1 MRCCVRRHSFWIKS
15 ETRRSPWV
23 PPWLPLPPTAPQ
35 VLLLPCGH
43 CLRKL
48 LFHSHCSNSVQPRA
62 ASPQAAPFKPRTL
75 RVATVGCLHRSPLGH
90 SHFRPSRAP
99 RRFQGWAQ
107 MPREDSL
114 PSDLHRLRASC
125 GLHLPVPLGA
135 MAPCPLTSWTSARC
149 SLAQHRAFL
158 PSPCYPASGFVSGVG
173 SSGEALTDP

>member
-114 PSDLHRLRASC
+114 PSDLHPPPCLLWATPACPVGCNGTVPPHLLDLRSLLPGSAQSLPPFSLLPRLRLRLRG
-125 GLHLPVPLGA
+125 GLL
-135 MAPCPLTSWTSARC
+135 WR
-149 SLAQHRAFL
+149 
-158 PSPCYPASGFVSGVG
+158 SPH
-173 SSGEALTDP
+173 